1 MPFHIATRPFPSRLI
16 LATDK
21 YASLS
26 QFHQVLRHSASRIA
40 VIGIRELEAG
50 PAVAPPGDESL
61 MLLPSTTGA
70 QNAREAV
77 AAAERARELLETN
90 WVLLHLQGDA
100 RLLLPDGNE
109 TLAATHDL
117 VDRGFVVLPLLQADP
132 VLARALEDR
141 GAAALF
147 VLGSPMGGMLGL
159 EAPAMFDRIVA
170 QSRVPVI
177 LVGGIATPSQAASA
191 MERGAAAVVVHTAI
205 ATSGD
210 PIRLAAAFRL
220 AVEAGRTQYELSSA
234 NVGSTRDLTAFLDV

>member
-1 MPFHIATRPFPSRLI
+1 MPLHIASRPFSSRLI
-16 LATDK
+16 LATEK

-26 QFHQVLRHSASRIA
+26 QFHQVLHLSASRIA
-40 VIGIRELEAG
+40 VMGIRELEAG
-50 PAVAPPGDESL
+50 PSVAPPGVESL

-70 QNAREAV
+70 RNAREAV
-77 AAAERARELLETN
+77 AAAERARDLLETN

-132 VLARALEDR
+132 VLARALEDQ
-141 GAAALF
+141 GASALF

-159 EAPAMFDRIVA
+159 EAPAMFDRVVA
-170 QSRVPVI
+170 QSRVPVV
-177 LVGGIATPSQAASA
+177 LAGGIATPSQAASA

-205 ATSGD
+205 AASAD

-220 AVEAGRTQYELSSA
+220 AVEAGRTHWEIISA
-234 NVGSTRDLTAFLDV
+234 SAGSARDLTAFLDG